1 MIVKYISK
9 KEIERGGYQF
19 VEITAE
25 KADGTLYTKSFPT
38 WDSDLCGKLD
48 RFAPGEF
55 LNLSYKQDKYKN
67 LKDIKEATGFATN
80 TGGNKG
86 RGNTA
91 SGVTSNDSG
100 ATRGTDTNRSAAI
113 YLAKEIVFKCFPKE
127 TNVDTLMTSLFYLSE
142 EVYKYIAEGKSSVIE
157 KELVVPDIEEE

>member
-25 KADGTLYTKSFPT
+25 KADGTLYNKTFPT
-38 WDSDLCGKLD
+38 WDESLCKKLD
-48 RFAPGEF
+48 EFAPGEF

-67 LKDIKEATGFATN
+67 LEDIKGATGFATN
-80 TGGNKG
+80 TGKG
-86 RGNTA
+86 KSRSNTT
-91 SGVTSNDSG
+91 SSVSNDSG